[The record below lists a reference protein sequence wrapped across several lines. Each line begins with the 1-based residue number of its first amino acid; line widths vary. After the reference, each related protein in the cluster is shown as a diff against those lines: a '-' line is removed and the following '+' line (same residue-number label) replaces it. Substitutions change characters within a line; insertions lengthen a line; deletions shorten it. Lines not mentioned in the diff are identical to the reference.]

1 MSGKSARTKGFQFE
15 RDCIIALK
23 NHGIPNCK
31 RTSCSFYPDLWV
43 NGSPVSCKRRKTGL
57 KWAYDELIS
66 NDKPHDYVL
75 FKADRLP
82 VLKISL
88 WKYDT

>member
-1 MSGKSARTKGFQFE
+1 MGGKSARTKGFQFE
-15 RDCIIALK
+15 RDSVNNLK
-23 NHGIPNCK
+23 RHGIKAK

-43 NGSPVSCKRRKTGL
+43 NARPVSCKRRKTGL